1 MINNEFKL
9 MPSNA
14 TTQKN
19 IKALM
24 NSMKNRNSSGK
35 GTIGNIMQVNMG
47 SSLNYNF
54 QTTQG
59 TFGHQQ
65 NRVPSGHG

>member
-9 MPSNA
+9 LPSNA

-35 GTIGNIMQVNMG
+35 GVKTVGNIM
-47 SSLNYNF
+47 
-54 QTTQG
+54 
-59 TFGHQQ
+59 
-65 NRVPSGHG
+65 